1 MDLEEDDD
9 EFDMQDNAAGI
20 EGARVNSDL
29 YDAFITNPWP
39 PSNARR
45 VTASPSPAIEEW
57 PVPPLTDST
66 STWSMPATSS
76 TLPTSTYG
84 QQTSLRRAARSR
96 MVDFS
101 DFTHRRRSSNRDAV
115 RELSRNSLGT
125 HPDTAESVT
134 EPRDGPI
141 VTWNRSHGRRFFPFS
156 RTRQHETMWS
166 EVSDSLS
173 IDASDES
180 GRHTN
185 EPTMPTL
192 FDAPTT
198 SDSYSHSSPDAENI
212 LIRAPRLR
220 RRNMHVSEPQSV
232 ISHHTSPVIVYVSHT
247 GSPAATPPARQHENE
262 QLPPSSNDE
271 HVAYPTPG
279 SSEYETVS

>member
-1 MDLEEDDD
+1 MELEEEDD
-9 EFDMQDNAAGI
+9 EFDMQDNAAGV

-45 VTASPSPAIEEW
+45 ATTSPSSAIEEW
-57 PVPPLTDST
+57 PALPLPDLTT
-66 STWSMPATSS
+66 GTWPMPLATY
-76 TLPTSTYG
+76 TLPTSSHS
-84 QQTSLRRAARSR
+84 QQASLRRAARSR
-96 MVDFS
+96 MVDVN
-101 DFTHRRRSSNRDAV
+101 DYTHRRRSTYRDAV
-115 RELSRNSLGT
+115 RELSRESSGT
-125 HPDTAESVT
+125 HPNTAESVT
-134 EPRDGPI
+134 EPRDGPT
-141 VTWNRSHGRRFFPFS
+141 VTWSRSHGRRLFPFS

-173 IDASDES
+173 ADASDES
-180 GRHTN
+180 NHHTI
-185 EPTMPTL
+185 EPIIPTL

-198 SDSYSHSSPDAENI
+198 SDSYSRASPDAEDI

-220 RRNMHVSEPQSV
+220 RRNMHAPEPQSV

-262 QLPPSSNDE
+262 LLTSSNE
-271 HVAYPTPG
+271 EPIAYPTPG
-279 SSEYETVS
+279 SSENETVS